1 MKYESGCVR
10 QFKKKG
16 NPWQAILKYKD
27 PVTNQW
33 RQTTKMLPDAKGKK
47 EAKKLMQA
55 WMDELNKA
63 AEISTTIDAD
73 KTVTEMVLAYFDY
86 QLTMGELERSTHDS
100 QIRIYKN
107 RCEPYIGDIGF
118 TTLDRTAI
126 NLWLTKLYKKGYKE
140 NTVKG
145 AFAIVNKVYAYY
157 YSIDE
162 ISKNPFNG
170 VKRPKKGAPKISHL
184 TKEQMDDFLAAV
196 YLDYKPEDKMYAA
209 ILLSFYAGLRRQEI
223 CGLRWRDIDF
233 TTNTISVNTAIGF
246 ANGGDYTKGTKNA
259 SSTRSFPMI
268 PQLATALKQR
278 YDAIKP
284 KPNWFVCGNQ
294 DKHMN
299 LTTFTDSYS
308 RFRKRNNLIDAYGKP
323 ITPHGIRH
331 NIGAVGIASNMDIA
345 SLSKMMGHSNFSTT
359 LDIYGDATADAKI
372 IASRKLAETFD
383 SDTDYFKL
391 EDMGETKET
400 NE

>member
-1 MKYESGCVR
+1 MKYDSGFVR
-10 QFKKKG
+10 QLNRKG
-16 NPWQAILKYKD
+16 KPWQAVLKYKD
-27 PVTNQW
+27 PLTNKW
-33 RQTTKMLPDAKGKK
+33 KQTTKMLPDAKGKK

-55 WMDELNKA
+55 WMDEMNA
-63 AEISTTIDAD
+63 AAAVSTSIESSI
-73 KTVTEMVLAYFDY
+73 TVTEMVLKFFNY
-86 QLTMGELERSTHDS
+86 QLTVGEIEKSTHDS

-107 RCEPYIGDIGF
+107 RVEPYIGNIGF

-126 NLWLTKLYKKGYKE
+126 NLWLTKLYKKGYKD
-140 NTVKG
+140 NSVKG

-170 VKRPKKGAPKISHL
+170 VKRPKKGAPRISHL
-184 TKEQMDDFLAAV
+184 TNEQMDQFLAAV
-196 YLDYKPEDKMYAA
+196 YADYNPEDKMYAA

-233 TTNTISVNTAIGF
+233 VTNIISINTAIGF

-259 SSTRSFPMI
+259 SSTRTFPMI
-268 PQLATALKQR
+268 PQLAEALKQR

-284 KPNWFVCGNQ
+284 KPNWFVCGNE

-299 LTTFTDSYS
+299 LTTFTDSYC
-308 RFRKRNNLIDAYGKP
+308 RFRKRNNLVDAYGKP
-323 ITPHGIRH
+323 IIPHGIRH
-331 NIGAVGIASNMDIA
+331 NIGAVGIASGMDIA

-372 IASRKLAETFD
+372 IASQKLSEQFNDKTE
-383 SDTDYFKL
+383 YFKL
-391 EDMGETKET
+391 SEQITTKKET
-400 NE
+400 N